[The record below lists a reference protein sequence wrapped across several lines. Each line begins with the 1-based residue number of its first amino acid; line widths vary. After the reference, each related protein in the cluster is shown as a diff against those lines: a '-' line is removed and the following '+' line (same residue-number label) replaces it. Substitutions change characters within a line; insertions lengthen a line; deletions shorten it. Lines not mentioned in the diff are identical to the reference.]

1 MKPHLTSL
9 PCSDRETLSF
19 ELFAFRFQFR
29 ARTSLYFPAGKAGNI
44 VRGALGRIFRK
55 YACTPG
61 CSGARVCEQ
70 RSSCAYARLF
80 EPTAEPTAG
89 AQGPSGFADW
99 PRPFVIRAGHLDERR
114 CRPGETFHFDL
125 HVFEMREPA
134 LAYFTFSFSQL
145 MREGLGPGR
154 AATELTAVYTL
165 DSHGQEAARIFDG
178 RALLEPQPLILPL
191 RPGSAAVRRIRIQ
204 FLSPTELK
212 GAGEINQQPEFGIL
226 FARAR
231 DRLHNL
237 RKLYGAGPLTFD
249 FKAAGE
255 RARQVNLLNS
265 QRLGRLTNAAV
276 AGRDKRILWAGWWE
290 RQSTRATWANFCLT
304 CTRPHGQAWDVRQHG
319 AKDIS
324 RQQFSIRN
332 KKS

>member
-80 EPTAEPTAG
+80 EPTAG

-114 CRPGETFHFDL
+114 YRPKEIFHFDL

-237 RKLYGAGPLTFD
+237 RKLYGAGPLDFD

-255 RARQVNLLNS
+255 RARQVKLLNS
-265 QRLGRLTNAAV
+265 QLTWETHERRSGRTGRTHPLGGLVGTAEYEGDLGEFLPYLHAASWTGV
-276 AGRDKRILWAGWWE
+276 GRQTTWGKGHI
-290 RQSTRATWANFCLT
+290 ATAVL
-304 CTRPHGQAWDVRQHG
+304 D
-319 AKDIS
+319 
-324 RQQFSIRN
+324 
-332 KKS
+332 